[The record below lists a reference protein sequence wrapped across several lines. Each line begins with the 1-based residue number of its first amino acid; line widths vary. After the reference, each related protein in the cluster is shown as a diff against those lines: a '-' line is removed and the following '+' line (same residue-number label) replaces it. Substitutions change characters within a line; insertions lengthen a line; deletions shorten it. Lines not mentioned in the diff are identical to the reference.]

1 MSTYAMSNPVAFQS
15 LVAALLADYKLSK
28 DSSLEM
34 ESGPAALIA
43 SEQISPELSRS
54 LSQAKPFVRAASAAN
69 AASETVCQSGRWP
82 SSTTVTDCKSR

>member
-1 MSTYAMSNPVAFQS
+1 MSPTAMKDPAAFHQ
-15 LVAALLADYKLSK
+15 LVGALLTGCKLSK

-82 SSTTVTDCKSR
+82 ASTTVTDCKSR